1 MTTNSLPLRLL
12 VQAMPSWH
20 RVYQRGLSVVALSG
34 LLIGTIGATHAQTP
48 PPLQQRPAQPTQPA
62 SRPKAAAPAAAPAT
76 APAAPA
82 PVAPSAAATPASR
95 NDGDI
100 VARINGRDVTIAEV
114 RAFVGGLGAEQQM
127 ALARDPALLSQSVR
141 LMLASQLALKE
152 ANEKKWQDQPAV
164 AAQLARVRDNAI
176 VESYLQT
183 ISVPPENYP
192 DDAEVQ
198 KTYEANKSAFV
209 VPRQFRIAQIFVA
222 VANADKAAENQA
234 RKKLADIQ
242 VRLKQPKADFA
253 AIAKELS
260 DQRETAERGGELG
273 WVAETQIRPE
283 IKAQVMGLSDNAIGE
298 PIKLEDGWH
307 IIKLIE
313 TKASST
319 RPLTEVRTL
328 LVQRLRAQRA
338 ELLRRNHLARLLEQS
353 PPAVNELA
361 LSRVFAPVTTATTP
375 GQ

>member
-1 MTTNSLPLRLL
+1 MTAMAPQLR
-12 VQAMPSWH
+12 VEAIPSRH
-20 RVYQRGLSVVALSG
+20 RAYRHGLSFVALSG
-34 LLIGTIGATHAQTP
+34 LLIGTIGITYAQTP
-48 PPLQQRPAQPTQPA
+48 PAPSQRLAQSAQSTQPA
-62 SRPKAAAPAAAPAT
+62 RPKAAAPATAPTAAAPA
-76 APAAPA
+76 
-82 PVAPSAAATPASR
+82 SAVR
-95 NDGDI
+95 NDADI

-141 LMLASQLALKE
+141 LMLAGQLALKE

-164 AAQLARVRDNAI
+164 AAQLARVRDGAI

-198 KTYEANKSAFV
+198 KTYEANKSAFI

-222 VANADKAAENQA
+222 AAEGDKAATDQA
-234 RKKLADIQ
+234 RKKLTDIQ
-242 VRLKQPKADFA
+242 ARLKQSKADFA
-253 AIAKELS
+253 AIAKDLS

-283 IKAQVMGLSDNAIGE
+283 IKAQVMGLSDNAISE
-298 PIKLEDGWH
+298 PIKLDGGWH
-307 IIKLIE
+307 IVKLIE
-313 TKASST
+313 TKASTT
-319 RPLTEVRTL
+319 RPLTEVRPL

-338 ELLRRNHLARLLEQS
+338 DLLRRNNLARLLEQN
-353 PPAVNELA
+353 PPAINELA
-361 LSRVFAPVTTATTP
+361 LGSIFAPAATGTTR

>member
-1 MTTNSLPLRLL
+1 MTTNSLPPRLL
-12 VQAMPSWH
+12 VQAMPSRH

-34 LLIGTIGATHAQTP
+34 LLIGAIGATHAQTP
-48 PPLQQRPAQPTQPA
+48 PPPSQQRPAQPTQPA
-62 SRPKAAAPAAAPAT
+62 PRPKAAAPAAAPAT
-76 APAAPA
+76 PAPAARPTASVPA
-82 PVAPSAAATPASR
+82 AR
-95 NDGDI
+95 NDADI

-164 AAQLARVRDNAI
+164 AAQLERVRDSAI

-183 ISVPPENYP
+183 ISVPPEDYP

-198 KTYEANKSAFV
+198 KTYDANKSAFV

>member
-1 MTTNSLPLRLL
+1 MCR
-12 VQAMPSWH
+12 H
-20 RVYQRGLSVVALSG
+20 GLSLVALSG
-34 LLIGTIGATHAQTP
+34 LLIGTVGQTYAQTP
-48 PPLQQRPAQPTQPA
+48 PAPSQRPAQSAQSTQPTQPA
-62 SRPKAAAPAAAPAT
+62 RPKATAPAAAPT
-76 APAAPA
+76 AAAPA
-82 PVAPSAAATPASR
+82 PAAR
-95 NDGDI
+95 NDADI

-141 LMLASQLALKE
+141 LMLAGQLALKE

-164 AAQLARVRDNAI
+164 AAQLARVRDSAI
-176 VESYLQT
+176 VETYLQT

-198 KTYEANKSAFV
+198 KTYEANKSAFI

-222 VANADKAAENQA
+222 AAEGDKAATDQA
-234 RKKLADIQ
+234 RKKLSDIQ
-242 VRLKQPKADFA
+242 ARLKQPKADFA
-253 AIAKELS
+253 AIARDLS

-283 IKAQVMGLSDNAIGE
+283 IKARVMALSDNAISE
-298 PIKLEDGWH
+298 PIKLDDGWH
-307 IIKLIE
+307 IVKLIE
-313 TKASST
+313 TKASIT
-319 RPLTEVRTL
+319 RPLTEVRPL

-338 ELLRRNHLARLLEQS
+338 DLLRRNHLARLLEQN
-353 PPAVNELA
+353 PPAINELA
-361 LSRVFAPVTTATTP
+361 LGRVFAPATTATTR